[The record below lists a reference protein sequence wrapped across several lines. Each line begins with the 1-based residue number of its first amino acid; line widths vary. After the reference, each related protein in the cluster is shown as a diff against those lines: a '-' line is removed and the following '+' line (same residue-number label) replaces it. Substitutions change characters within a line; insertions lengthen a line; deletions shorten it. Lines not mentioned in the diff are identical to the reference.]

1 MYTLCHLK
9 AKTKSPSV
17 YSQAAFIDVM
27 KMYMLA
33 LKKKKKK
40 VPALIGN
47 YYKYITRNKTCW
59 KKNFMIQSIF

>member
-33 LKKKKKK
+33 LKKKEKRCQPSLEIIINILQEIKPAGKKT
-40 VPALIGN
+40 L
-47 YYKYITRNKTCW
+47 
-59 KKNFMIQSIF
+59 